1 MDSPLYRKAYVTTAG
16 ISSEHD
22 KLALQTIA
30 AHKHVLI
37 EKPMATSAA
46 VARGIADAAAA
57 ADMFV
62 METVWTRY
70 LIKSPKSALE
80 FCT

>member
-1 MDSPLYRKAYVTTAG
+1 
-16 ISSEHD
+16 
-22 KLALQTIA
+22 
-30 AHKHVLI
+30 
-37 EKPMATSAA
+37 MATSAA